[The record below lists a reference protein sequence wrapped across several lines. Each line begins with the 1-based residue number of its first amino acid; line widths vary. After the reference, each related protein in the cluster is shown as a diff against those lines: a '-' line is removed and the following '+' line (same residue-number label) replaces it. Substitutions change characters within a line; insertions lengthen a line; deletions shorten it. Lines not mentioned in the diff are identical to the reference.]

1 MRNIH
6 FVLGTREYD
15 RQHFISTWNL
25 NITDISHIDAQQL
38 ITANN
43 WYLEDLV
50 QNLYS
55 LLQSSHTCDLEVPGA
70 AATCYIYTMWTLT
83 SSTKHK
89 ICNVASYIVFSF
101 FP

>member
-1 MRNIH
+1 M
-6 FVLGTREYD
+6 
-15 RQHFISTWNL
+15 
-25 NITDISHIDAQQL
+25 
-38 ITANN
+38 
-43 WYLEDLV
+43 

-55 LLQSSHTCDLEVPGA
+55 LLQSSHTCDLEVPG

-101 FP
+101 FPKCLGETYLFASGGGGGVGIK